1 MELAI
6 EIQNLSKE
14 YPGRTALKNISFAV
28 KKGSIH
34 GFLGPNGAGKSTTM
48 KILSGLIPPTS
59 GEYKAHGKIGFL
71 PEHPPVYPHMSVEE
85 YLCFV
90 LEIYSASTKS
100 AAKKNHKEIVF
111 QVLSK
116 TGLTDVRERLIG
128 NLSKGYQQRVGIAQ
142 AIIHSPEI
150 IILDEPTVGLDPVAI
165 GDIRNLISELKKEH
179 TILFSSHQLH
189 DVELLCSDITLIN
202 HGKIVVS
209 GELDTILKSLKTNR
223 SFKAIVTNFD
233 DAQKKKLMDSFD
245 IATLVSEADSDDKN
259 IVLKMTT
266 KGKIDQRTDLTRY
279 LAESS
284 IGLLEF
290 AEERYDLEE
299 LFKRI
304 D

>member
-6 EIQNLSKE
+6 EIQNLCKE
-14 YPGRTALKNISFAV
+14 YPGRTALKNVSFIV
-28 KKGSIH
+28 KKGSVH

-48 KILSGLIPPTS
+48 KILSGLIAPTS
-59 GEYKAHGKIGFL
+59 GDYKAKGKIGFL

-85 YLCFV
+85 YLFFV
-90 LEIYSASTKS
+90 LEIYSASKKS
-100 AAKKNHKEIVF
+100 ASDKSHKETVS

-165 GDIRNLISELKKEH
+165 ADIRNLINDLKKEH

-202 HGKIVVS
+202 HGEIVVS
-209 GELDTILKSLKTNR
+209 GEMDTILESLKTNR
-223 SFKAIVTNFD
+223 SFKAKVINFD
-233 DAQKKKLMDSFD
+233 DSKKKKLMESFD
-245 IATLVSEADSDDKN
+245 IATLDSESNSDHES
-259 IVLKMTT
+259 IILRMTT
-266 KGKIDQRTDLTRY
+266 KGKIDQRTDLTRF

-290 AEERYDLEE
+290 SEERYDLEE